1 MYKSKSF
8 YKSFCTNV
16 QKLLNNDTNLED
28 KKNFGNR
35 DSKNGMGALDA
46 QRTMYQA
53 GLISKC
59 DKIRSCKRKILML
72 RGKKKPTKIA

>member
-1 MYKSKSF
+1 MYKRKSF

-46 QRTMYQA
+46 QRTM
-53 GLISKC
+53 
-59 DKIRSCKRKILML
+59 
-72 RGKKKPTKIA
+72 

>member
-46 QRTMYQA
+46 QRTM
-53 GLISKC
+53 
-59 DKIRSCKRKILML
+59 
-72 RGKKKPTKIA
+72 